1 MLVVSE
7 SVKDEIGFERIKVKL
22 SQFHIRVVV
31 NVNQRSLRELKVIFR
46 HVVID
51 VLGTLKDIVCK

>member
-31 NVNQRSLRELKVIFR
+31 NVNQRSLRELKVIGR

-51 VLGTLKDIVCK
+51 VLGTLKDVFCK